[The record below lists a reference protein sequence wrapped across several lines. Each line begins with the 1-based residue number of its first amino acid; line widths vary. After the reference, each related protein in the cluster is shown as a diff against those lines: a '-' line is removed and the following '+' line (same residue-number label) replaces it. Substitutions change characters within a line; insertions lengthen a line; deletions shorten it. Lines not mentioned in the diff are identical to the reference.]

1 MKTRKQKI
9 KKQNKTN
16 KNKTKQNKTNQNK
29 TKQNK
34 TNQKIKLKTLEK
46 KDYKSILDFY
56 HIPRQNLS
64 QYEIREK
71 AIAILSKKLCK
82 CVKKLEGRFRERS
95 FGICTKTVINS
106 KGFLRNSAMSCRKTK
121 KIRITKI

>member
-1 MKTRKQKI
+1 MKTRTRKQRTRKQGRKLKTRT
-9 KKQNKTN
+9 KKQGR
-16 KNKTKQNKTNQNK
+16 
-29 TKQNK
+29 
-34 TNQKIKLKTLEK
+34 KLKTLGK
-46 KDYKSILDFY
+46 KDYQAILDFY

-64 QYEIREK
+64 EYEIREK

-106 KGFLRNSAMSCRKTK
+106 KGFHRNSAMSCRKTK
-121 KIRITKI
+121 KVRITKI